1 MSHALYAPK
10 LLRQK
15 IVALTQ
21 RGNTAPEIAAMLN
34 CTVRT
39 VQRHR
44 RAAGLT
50 SSYHFRVFTPEEDAR
65 ALAMLAD
72 GASYA
77 EVGRTLGRGYQGIA
91 RRFPGYSWT
100 PEQTIEY
107 RTVLKAF
114 NAIGTRP
121 LGVFA

>member
-1 MSHALYAPK
+1 MSHALYAPN
-10 LLRQK
+10 LLRQRV
-15 IVALTQ
+15 ITLTQ
-21 RGNTAPEIAAMLN
+21 KGNTAPQIAEILN
-34 CTVRT
+34 CTIRT

-44 RAAGLT
+44 QSAGLT
-50 SSYHFRVFTPEEDAR
+50 TNYHFRCFTPEEDER

-77 EVGRTLGRGYQGIA
+77 EVGRTLGRRYQGIA

-100 PEQTIEY
+100 REQTIEY
-107 RTVLKAF
+107 RAVLKAF
-114 NAIGTRP
+114 NAIGTKP

>member
-10 LLRQK
+10 LLRQR

-21 RGNTAPEIAAMLN
+21 KGNTAPEIAEMLN

-44 RAAGLT
+44 QAAGLT
-50 SSYHFRVFTPEEDAR
+50 SAYHFRNFTPEEDER
-65 ALAMLAD
+65 ALAMLKD

-77 EVGRTLGRGYQGIA
+77 EVGRTLGRRYQGIA
-91 RRFPGYSWT
+91 HRFPGYSWT

-107 RTVLKAF
+107 RAVLKAF